1 MDCLNRAMAENG
13 RLPGDAAVRIGPYVV
28 ELTRYS
34 VDEHCFWRRAI
45 SDRSGKEIAFG
56 DGYSSRAACQRAV
69 SRIVG
74 RANGDPP
81 CAEASP
87 VHRVTRHP

>member
-1 MDCLNRAMAENG
+1 MAENG
-13 RLPGDAAVRIGPYVV
+13 RLPGDAAVRIGPYVL

-34 VDEHCFWRRAI
+34 VDAHRFWRWAI
-45 SDRSGKEIAFG
+45 GDRSGKEIGFG
-56 DGYSSRAACQRAV
+56 DGYSSRAACLRAV

-74 RANGDPP
+74 RADGDPP
-81 CAEASP
+81 CGDASP

>member
-1 MDCLNRAMAENG
+1 MAENG

-34 VDEHCFWRRAI
+34 VDEHCFWRWAI
-45 SDRSGKEIAFG
+45 GDRSGKEIGFG
-56 DGYSSRAACQRAV
+56 DGYSSRAACLRAV

-74 RANGDPP
+74 RADGDPP
-81 CAEASP
+81 CGDASP

>member
-34 VDEHCFWRRAI
+34 VDEHCFWRWAI
-45 SDRSGKEIAFG
+45 GDRSGKEIGFG
-56 DGYSSRAACQRAV
+56 DGYSSRAACLRAV
-69 SRIVG
+69 GRIVG
-74 RANGDPP
+74 RDEGHPP
-81 CAEASP
+81 CGEASP